1 MAKTILCID
10 DSTTIRLL
18 VKKTLEPLGYVV
30 LEAENGQAGVDRAS
44 QAPVDFILV
53 DVNMPVMNGF
63 ECVKTLKTKP
73 TLSKVPV
80 VFLTTESSDEK
91 KALGRQLGVSGWMVK
106 PFEAEALVKIVRMLA
121 G

>member
-1 MAKTILCID
+1 MTKTILCID

-18 VKKTLEPLGYVV
+18 VKKTLEPLGYRV
-30 LEAENGQAGVDRAS
+30 LEAENGQMGLDVALKGGVD
-44 QAPVDFILV
+44 FCLI

-63 ECVKTLKTKP
+63 DCVKGLKAKP
-73 TLSKVPV
+73 STASLPV

-91 KALGRQLGVSGWMVK
+91 KALGRQLGVNGWMVK
-106 PFEAEALVKIVRMLA
+106 PFEAEALVKVVRMLA

>member
-10 DSTTIRLL
+10 DSPTIRML
-18 VKKTLEPLGYVV
+18 VKKTLEPLGYQV
-30 LEAENGQAGVDRAS
+30 LEADDGQKGLDVAAKN
-44 QAPVDFILV
+44 PVDFFLV

-63 ECVKTLKTKP
+63 ECVKGLKARPGSAKT
-73 TLSKVPV
+73 PV
-80 VFLTTESSDEK
+80 VFLTTESSEEK
-91 KALGRQLGVSGWMVK
+91 KAKGKELGVSGWMVK

>member
-18 VKKTLEPLGYVV
+18 VKKTLEPLGYTVV
-30 LEAENGQAGVDRAS
+30 EADNGQSGLAAAAKGA
-44 QAPVDFILV
+44 VDFILV

-63 ECVKTLKTKP
+63 ECVQQLKAQPATA
-73 TLSKVPV
+73 KVPV
-80 VFLTTESSDEK
+80 VFLTTESSDDK
-91 KALGRQLGVSGWMVK
+91 KARGRQLGVAGWMVK

>member
-10 DSTTIRLL
+10 DSTTIRML
-18 VKKTLEPLGYVV
+18 VRKTLEPLGYQV
-30 LEAENGQAGVDRAS
+30 LEAEDGQKGLDVAS
-44 QAPVDFILV
+44 AQAIDFFLV

-63 ECVKTLKTKP
+63 ECVKELKARPKSAP
-73 TLSKVPV
+73 VPV

-91 KALGRQLGVSGWMVK
+91 KAIGRQLGVSGWMVK
-106 PFEAEALVKIVRMLA
+106 PFEADALVKIVKMLA

>member
-1 MAKTILCID
+1 MAKTVLCID

-18 VKKTLEPLGYVV
+18 VKKTLEPLGYTV
-30 LEAENGQAGVDRAS
+30 LEAENGQTGVDKAS
-44 QAPVDFILV
+44 QTAVDFVLV

-63 ECVKTLKTKP
+63 ECVKALKSRPALAKI
-73 TLSKVPV
+73 PV

-91 KALGRQLGVSGWMVK
+91 KTLGRQLGVSGWMVK
-106 PFEAEALVKIVRMLA
+106 PFEADALVKIVRMLA

>member
-18 VKKTLEPLGYVV
+18 VKKTLEPLGYTV
-30 LEAENGQAGVDRAS
+30 LEADNGQAGVEKAGQS
-44 QAPVDFILV
+44 PVDFVLV

-63 ECVKTLKTKP
+63 ECVKALKAKP
-73 TLSKVPV
+73 AFAKIPV

-106 PFEAEALVKIVRMLA
+106 PFEADALVKIVRMLA

>member
-18 VKKTLEPLGYVV
+18 VKKTLEPLGYQV
-30 LEAENGQAGVDRAS
+30 LEAENGQEGLDRAEKV
-44 QAPVDFILV
+44 AVDFFLV

-63 ECVKTLKTKP
+63 DCVKGLKARASSAT
-73 TLSKVPV
+73 TPV

-106 PFEAEALVKIVRMLA
+106 PFESEALVKIVRMLA

>member
-1 MAKTILCID
+1 MGKTILCID

-18 VKKTLEPLGYVV
+18 VRKTLEPLGYRV
-30 LEAENGQAGVDRAS
+30 LEAEDGKVGLDVAAREGVD
-44 QAPVDFILV
+44 FFLV

-63 ECVKTLKTKP
+63 ECVKGLKALPKYVG
-73 TLSKVPV
+73 VPV
-80 VFLTTESSDEK
+80 VFLTTESSDDK

-106 PFEAEALVKIVRMLA
+106 PFEADSLAKIVRMLA

>member
-10 DSTTIRLL
+10 DSTTIRML
-18 VKKTLEPLGYVV
+18 VKKTLEPLGYH
-30 LEAENGQAGVDRAS
+30 LMEAENGQAGLAAAS
-44 QAPVDFILV
+44 KGGVDFILV

-63 ECVKTLKTKP
+63 ECVEAIKAIP
-73 TLSKVPV
+73 AMSKVPV

-91 KALGRQLGVSGWMVK
+91 KAQGKLLGVNGWMVK
-106 PFEAEALVKIVRMLA
+106 PFESEALVKIVRMLA

>member
-18 VKKTLEPLGYVV
+18 VKKTLEPLGYAV
-30 LEAENGQAGVDRAS
+30 LEADNGQSGLDVAVKTA
-44 QAPVDFILV
+44 VDFILV

-63 ECVKTLKTKP
+63 DCVKALKAQPK
-73 TLSKVPV
+73 LAKIPV
-80 VFLTTESSDEK
+80 VFLTTESSEEK

-106 PFEAEALVKIVRMLA
+106 PFEADALVKIVRMLA

>member
-10 DSTTIRLL
+10 DSPTIRML

-30 LEAENGQAGVDRAS
+30 IEAEDGRKGLDAATQN
-44 QAPVDFILV
+44 PVDFVLV

-63 ECVKTLKTKP
+63 DCVKGLKALPRFGAT
-73 TLSKVPV
+73 PV
-80 VFLTTESSDEK
+80 VFLTTETSDDK
-91 KALGRQLGVSGWMVK
+91 KALGRQLGVNGWMVK
-106 PFEAEALVKIVRMLA
+106 PFEAEGLVKIVRMLA

>member
-18 VKKTLEPLGYVV
+18 VKKTLEPLGYVI
-30 LEAENGQAGVDRAS
+30 LEAENGQLGVGVA
-44 QAPVDFILV
+44 AKNPVDFILV

-63 ECVKTLKTKP
+63 ECVKSLKANP
-73 TLSKVPV
+73 ALAKVPV
-80 VFLTTESSDEK
+80 VFLTTESSEEK

-106 PFEAEALVKIVRMLA
+106 PFEADALVKIVRMLA

>member
-10 DSTTIRLL
+10 DSTTIRML
-18 VKKTLEPLGYVV
+18 VKKTLEPLGYTI
-30 LEAENGQAGVDRAS
+30 LEAENGQIGLDKAGKNS
-44 QAPVDFILV
+44 VDFILV

-63 ECVKTLKTKP
+63 ECVKSLKSQTA
-73 TLSKVPV
+73 LSKIPV

-91 KALGRQLGVSGWMVK
+91 KALGRQLGVNGWMIK
-106 PFEAEALVKIVRMLA
+106 PFEADALVKIVRMLA